1 MKLPHLMRREDGM
14 TMFEVL
20 IVCVILGVL
29 AAIALPSLASR
40 DESAMDADAKSN
52 VRNLFGHVQGCFA
65 EQGDY
70 TLCDE
75 ASEIGNPSGFSWGR
89 NAGQIE
95 IRRGS
100 GRTNAT
106 QVTIRAT
113 SKSVTGGV
121 RHRFTFVKRAGPPP
135 DTRTCRSGDGND
147 AGGCQD
153 GSW

>member
-1 MKLPHLMRREDGM
+1 MKLTHLMRREDGM

-20 IVCVILGVL
+20 IVCVILAVL

-40 DESAMDADAKSN
+40 DENAMDAEAKSN
-52 VRNLFGHVQGCFA
+52 VRNLFVHVQGCFV
-65 EQGDY
+65 EHGDY

-75 ASEIGNPSGFSWGR
+75 ASELDDPGGVSWGR
-89 NAGQIE
+89 NAGQVE

-100 GRTNAT
+100 GRTTAT
-106 QVTIRAT
+106 QVTIRGT
-113 SKSVTGGV
+113 SKSVTDGV

-135 DTRTCRSGDGND
+135 DTRTCRSGNGND